1 MHSGVAWR
9 VQPQQTLCQPC
20 REKTCFRGNTQ
31 ARGQGRGHGSNHR
44 ACLAGSREEDSRL
57 RKAPSSPPPSTGP
70 SEFSQHNARD
80 LEWLGQYLEYISRF

>member
-31 ARGQGRGHGSNHR
+31 ARGQGRGHGSNRR
-44 ACLAGSREEDSRL
+44 AWQGAERRSLV
-57 RKAPSSPPPSTGP
+57 
-70 SEFSQHNARD
+70 
-80 LEWLGQYLEYISRF
+80 